1 MKSMEFIFWST
12 SKELLRLFSSS
23 SFVDVWFIFVF
34 CYLGNGTSSIS
45 LKDREANN
53 LVFLTVEFS

>member
-1 MKSMEFIFWST
+1 MGLVYLQRTAAIIIA
-12 SKELLRLFSSS
+12 S
-23 SFVDVWFIFVF
+23 SFVDILFIFVF

-45 LKDREANN
+45 LKDCETHN